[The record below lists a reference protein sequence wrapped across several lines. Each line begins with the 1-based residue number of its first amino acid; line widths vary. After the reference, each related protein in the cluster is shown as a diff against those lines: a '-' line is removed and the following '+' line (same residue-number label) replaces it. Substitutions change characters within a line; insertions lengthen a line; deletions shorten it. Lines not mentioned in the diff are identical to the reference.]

1 MPRLHAGNPR
11 SVSAGTRAARH
22 VWLEPGPRRAGLWA
36 RPGVCRPGLLRPGR
50 GDAAAGSGAGH
61 PPEPARPSP
70 HLPTLLLPPAA
81 GRSTSSVSVAEDRG
95 RERRHRAAC
104 ALMAGVCAQQAQQAG
119 AYGGAQ
125 QQQQVTLPRCS
136 LLMPTSPDHGS
147 HVPASSLRCA
157 RSCMLAA
164 DGGLRC
170 GVVQTAAYSGYPA
183 ATPVQ
188 GMNSAAGNQGYAATS
203 YGTSQQGY
211 ASAQV
216 CCARQLIRSP
226 GRRCDGCMRARRG
239 TSYREG
245 VAGQEQEQCLVKRLM
260 CRLRQCPALLPIPMP
275 CAARRAIL
283 ASDFPLRHHVD
294 GTRSTAALRHSREPC
309 TLEVRLRGR
318 VMHGRPAAGA

>member
-1 MPRLHAGNPR
+1 MSGWNQGHGAQGYGQGQGYAAQGYSAQAAATQQPAAAQVTLPSPRAPLPSSRRCCCRQRRG
-11 SVSAGTRAARH
+11 AAPA
-22 VWLEPGPRRAGLWA
+22 LSL
-36 RPGVCRPGLLRPGR
+36 LLRI
-50 GDAAAGSGAGH
+50 AAGSVGIG
-61 PPEPARPSP
+61 PP
-70 HLPTLLLPPAA
+70 
-81 GRSTSSVSVAEDRG
+81 
-95 RERRHRAAC
+95 

-119 AYGGAQ
+119 AFGGAQ

-245 VAGQEQEQCLVKRLM
+245 VAGQEQEQCVVKRTM
-260 CRLRQCPALLPIPMP
+260 CRLCQCPALLPIPMP